1 MISASAKGD
10 EKRLSNFTSDPTPE
24 DSSISIRAEQQPA
37 WNPAEELKAR
47 TKYI

>member
-1 MISASAKGD
+1 MISTSTKGD
-10 EKRLSNFTSDPTPE
+10 EKKLSIFTNDPTPE

-37 WNPAEELKAR
+37 WSPAEELAAR

>member
-1 MISASAKGD
+1 MTTSIEKD
-10 EKRLSNFTSDPTPE
+10 EKNLSIFTNDPTPE

-37 WNPAEELKAR
+37 WNPAEELTAR